1 MEIAWIPH
9 VGYSPLEFLQL
20 QLVIGFLDLLV
31 QSAQISLY
39 SLQTCIP
46 HKRGKAAPAPV
57 YFSKFG
63 EGPHRHWHPFKKR
76 LCRLLQVILSMHRSD
91 VVKIYYFLVT
101 RAQKGKKGKKEDEIY
116 GILRIILFQPP
127 VLVGEFD
134 SEVLLLSR
142 S

>member
-1 MEIAWIPH
+1 MNPNSIVKKVFASSVKAFAGSGNCDPLRS
-9 VGYSPLEFLQL
+9 GY
-20 QLVIGFLDLLV
+20 V
-31 QSAQISLY
+31 
-39 SLQTCIP
+39 
-46 HKRGKAAPAPV
+46 
-57 YFSKFG
+57 
-63 EGPHRHWHPFKKR
+63 
-76 LCRLLQVILSMHRSD
+76 CRPLQVILSMHRSD

-134 SEVLLLSR
+134 KEVLLLSR